1 MSFLDGIKKL
11 AQPYDEED
19 DIEYADDEELE
30 DLPEEEPE
38 RTRTSRTRSSEPDT
52 EPSSY
57 ARTRREAPSA
67 RSSDGGV
74 FDIRS
79 SGASK
84 STGTDMKVVLFEPKD
99 FEAAAEIADHLRSR
113 HPVLMNLEGAPSD
126 VSRRLVDFLSGVAYA
141 LEGKIKRVASKT
153 YFIAPYNVNLMIA
166 NNTDSAAA
174 SGTQA
179 SNSTF

>member
-19 DIEYADDEELE
+19 DMEYTDDEELE

-38 RTRTSRTRSSEPDT
+38 RSRSSRTRAQEPDV

-57 ARTRREAPSA
+57 TRSRRDAQTART
-67 RSSDGGV
+67 SDSGV
-74 FDIRS
+74 VNIRS
-79 SGASK
+79 SAAAK
-84 STGTDMKVVLFEPKD
+84 NVGTDMKVVLFEPKD

-113 HPVLMNLEGAPSD
+113 HPVQMNLEGASTD

-166 NNTDSAAA
+166 SNPDSGAA
-174 SGTQA
+174 GTQPA
-179 SNSTF
+179 HNTY